1 MTVYEKII
9 WHLKS
14 IDYLK
19 YQVIRKDK
27 NYSYL
32 IRLGKLKIYFS
43 QEIYTLSWP
52 GVQIK
57 NNIFNDKTFINY
69 LFQVIHRIESL
80 KIRNV
85 LLDNIKSMSS
95 EEYKKFI
102 NLGQNFPFLFR
113 TEILEY
119 IATDEFKNETEII
132 QDDPISDKYGYGHA
146 FEMIEKK
153 YKLINDELYM
163 RSLKKE
169 INDDIHYIY

>member
-1 MTVYEKII
+1 MEKKEEK
-9 WHLKS
+9 KS
-14 IDYLK
+14 KNKKLEELLFYKKESAWNDYSEK
-19 YQVIRKDK
+19 ETHDVTA
-27 NYSYL
+27 
-32 IRLGKLKIYFS
+32 F
-43 QEIYTLSWP
+43 
-52 GVQIK
+52 
-57 NNIFNDKTFINY
+57 
-69 LFQVIHRIESL
+69 
-80 KIRNV
+80 
-85 LLDNIKSMSS
+85 S

-132 QDDPISDKYGYGHA
+132 QDDPISDKYGYRHV

-169 INDDIHYIY
+169 INDDIHYI